1 MKKVLVTGGS
11 GFIGLHCIAEL
22 LKQNYSVRTS
32 LRSMNR
38 KDEIIKSLS
47 KVVDINNNLE
57 FCELDLLKDN
67 GWDDATKNCEYVLH
81 VASPILTKNTDP
93 DALIKPAVEGL
104 MRALKSSI
112 KNNVKRFI
120 MTSSVAAI
128 ARGTIKE
135 WYDENDWSDVDSKI
149 INTYSISKTMAEK
162 SLWEH
167 IKKLDGKDK
176 IEVCTMNPTFVIGKS
191 LSDDIGAS
199 NLLVKKM
206 IDGSLPFVPQLN
218 LGIVDVVD
226 VAQLHIKAMITK
238 EANNKRF
245 LLCTRN
251 MWYKDVSDLLNK
263 NGFKAPKFVAPNIF
277 IKILSLFNATVRPFV
292 TSLGIEQKYRNDQ
305 AIKILDWKPRNI
317 DNSILEIAEQ
327 IKNLQDKKKAT

>member
-11 GFIGLHCIAEL
+11 GFIALHCIAEL

-38 KDEIIKSLS
+38 KEEVIKSLE
-47 KVVDINNNLE
+47 KVVDINDNLE
-57 FCELDLLKDN
+57 FCKLNLLNDA
-67 GWDDATKNCEYVLH
+67 GWDKATKDCTYVLH
-81 VASPILTKNTDP
+81 VASPILTKDTDP

-112 KNNVKRFI
+112 KNNVKRFV
-120 MTSSVAAI
+120 MTSSIAAI

-135 WYDENDWSDVDSKI
+135 WYDENDWSDINSKI
-149 INTYSISKTMAEK
+149 INTYSISKTMAEQ
-162 SLWEH
+162 SLWNH
-167 IKKLDGKDK
+167 VNKLEAKSK
-176 IEVCTMNPTFVIGKS
+176 IEVCTINPTFVIGKS
-191 LSDDIGAS
+191 LSNDIGAS
-199 NLLVKKM
+199 NLLIKKM

-226 VAQLHIKAMITK
+226 VAKLHLKAMITK

-245 LLCTRN
+245 LLCTKN
-251 MWYKDVSDLLNK
+251 MWYKDVADLLNK
-263 NGFKAPKFVAPNIF
+263 NGFKAPKFVAPNFF

-292 TSLGIEQKYRNDQ
+292 TSLGIKQKYRNDQ
-305 AIKILDWKPRNI
+305 AIKILNWKPRNI
-317 DNSILEIAEQ
+317 EKSILEIAHQ
-327 IKNLQDKKKAT
+327 IKNK